1 MPPTISQ
8 IAFVPSSFSGTP
20 PMSTTGRTK
29 TRPTTIIPEMDEAGP
44 IIRTVRDEA
53 RVPAAKQAAV
63 NFTRL

>member
-1 MPPTISQ
+1 
-8 IAFVPSSFSGTP
+8 
-20 PMSTTGRTK
+20 MSTTGRTK

-63 NFTRL
+63 RRPKTILITSDPSTWGNGA